1 MTFTLQPLDTH
12 AFALLKRQLRDRLY
26 SLRIIQARPTLTI
39 LEFITQF
46 DAVIQELF
54 STRSWA
60 HAFDADGY
68 GRADNLQECVR
79 DFIRDSLEIEGPILI
94 EPGEPSRVELWMVY
108 PRNSRP
114 PWHYMLP
121 TRQSMRG
128 PVLPLGAGPGMLA
141 IPAALWPAHTDD
153 VEPLPRRRRV
163 LPATFV

>member
-1 MTFTLQPLDTH
+1 MEFT
-12 AFALLKRQLRDRLY
+12 
-26 SLRIIQARPTLTI
+26 S
-39 LEFITQF
+39 QF
-46 DAVIQELF
+46 DVVIQELF

-79 DFIRDSLEIEGPILI
+79 DFIRDSLEAEGRILT
-94 EPGEPSRVELWMVY
+94 EQGEPSRVELWMVY
-108 PRNSRP
+108 PRNSHP

-121 TRQSMRG
+121 TRQSMVG
-128 PVLPLGAGPGMLA
+128 PVLPHVARLEMLA
-141 IPAALWPAHTDD
+141 LEGAPLVPLTDG